1 MFYRLHVSILK
12 LLLKG
17 DHCEEYHHYAQYI
30 EEAANSPFA
39 KGCEKKDEES
49 GKYAKSVYLFI
60 FLLYYKRGLIVCP
73 TKIYLLMKMLFL
85 QIHYILIIYF

>member
-49 GKYAKSVYLFI
+49 GKYAK
-60 FLLYYKRGLIVCP
+60 
-73 TKIYLLMKMLFL
+73 
-85 QIHYILIIYF
+85 